1 MKPIIIVVLLLLGW
15 LAIFTIFAAQRAREK
30 EIEEQAYARGYKEG
44 KRVGYIEG
52 INDLN
57 GLRKAKK
64 LPSIGEVTNTTE
76 EQE

>member
-15 LAIFTIFAAQRAREK
+15 LTILTIFAVQRAKEK
-30 EIEEQAYARGYKEG
+30 EIEEEAYARGYKEG

-52 INDLN
+52 INDLD
-57 GLRKAKK
+57 GLCKAKK
-64 LPSIGEVTNTTE
+64 LPYIGEVTNTTE